1 MRWRRR
7 LVPLIFVPLACG
19 VLFGGTYYKLWTFHD
34 IAPYIVAALIGGIPT
49 TIAYGFKPSINA
61 EGRTITNA
69 ATTLV
74 QVPSLTYGRIIIRHR
89 TENQHGGTYR
99 DSDYLLQV
107 VNSIPNTV
115 ARDCEA
121 IFDLHNNTE
130 ISNFIGLW
138 NRNNS
143 PTISIGHPELLKLFT
158 VSLFYVGNRRVDTKL
173 HFYVRSNVEGALDYF
188 DIPYGEN
195 MNRELRVLLQSTNA
209 NYPPADAFNRTIQN
223 IIDNAVE
230 E

>member
-1 MRWRRR
+1 M
-7 LVPLIFVPLACG
+7 
-19 VLFGGTYYKLWTFHD
+19 
-34 IAPYIVAALIGGIPT
+34 
-49 TIAYGFKPSINA
+49 
-61 EGRTITNA
+61 
-69 ATTLV
+69 
-74 QVPSLTYGRIIIRHR
+74 
-89 TENQHGGTYR
+89 
-99 DSDYLLQV
+99 
-107 VNSIPNTV
+107 NSIPNTV

-130 ISNFIGLW
+130 ISNFVGLW
-138 NRNNS
+138 NRNNY

-158 VSLFYVGNRRVDTKL
+158 VSLFYIGNRRVDTKL

-209 NYPPADAFNRTIQN
+209 NYPSAADAFNRTIQN